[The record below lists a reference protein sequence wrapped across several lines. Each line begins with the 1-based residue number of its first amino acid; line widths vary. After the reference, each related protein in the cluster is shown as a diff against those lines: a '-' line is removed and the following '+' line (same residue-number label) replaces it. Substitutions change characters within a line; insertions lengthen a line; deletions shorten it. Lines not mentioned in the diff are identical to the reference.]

1 MNIYT
6 IYIYFIVLIKLLFIG
21 LSINMIIL
29 KRKKEQNTDKYNK
42 LSYWKSR
49 IEFIFITAMAL
60 LLIILFNPLN
70 KKKSFNNICVDNE
83 TRILLFLFGII
94 LILTSK
100 WDLFLKT
107 SPLFNE
113 IQTAL

>member
-1 MNIYT
+1 MDIYT
-6 IYIYFIVLIKLLFIG
+6 IYIYFIIIIKLIFIG
-21 LSINMIIL
+21 LSINMIL
-29 KRKKEQNTDKYNK
+29 LRKRNEQNTYKYIK

-49 IEFIFITAMAL
+49 IEFIFISAMAL

-70 KKKSFNNICVDNE
+70 KKNSNSVCIDKE

-100 WDLFLKT
+100 WDLFFAT

-113 IQTAL
+113 IQIAL